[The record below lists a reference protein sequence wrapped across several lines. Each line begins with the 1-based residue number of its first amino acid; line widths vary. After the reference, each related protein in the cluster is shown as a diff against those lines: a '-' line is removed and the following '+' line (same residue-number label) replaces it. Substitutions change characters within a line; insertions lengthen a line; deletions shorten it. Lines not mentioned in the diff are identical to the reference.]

1 MPVTFHASTVL
12 TNCCVWLGSVCVQIE
27 LGDYVTINEPK
38 YNEEGEQCEDL
49 VVARIT
55 EIVYTISGERRIGIN
70 WMYRITV
77 GACRVLRASRLTT
90 MCAWCCCWQWRFL
103 AASPCFVHN
112 ASSALTIVAGISCVM
127 LCGVMFFMSF
137 DTVMW
142 LSRGRCIFQ
151 DPAISVM
158 GYGI

>member
-77 GACRVLRASRLTT
+77 GACRVLRASQPHYKVRL
-90 MCAWCCCWQWRFL
+90 ALLLASGFL
-103 AASPCFVHN
+103 LRHH
-112 ASSALTIVAGISCVM
+112 ALCTIPV
-127 LCGVMFFMSF
+127 L
-137 DTVMW
+137 
-142 LSRGRCIFQ
+142 
-151 DPAISVM
+151 P
-158 GYGI
+158 